1 MVLVAITTQ
10 WLTHMAVVW
19 RCCVAHT
26 MQKSQPLKRPP
37 AQRLVAKRRKQQ
49 KKLRSEQWRFEM
61 ATDG

>member
-1 MVLVAITTQ
+1 MVLVVITTQ
-10 WLTHMAVVW
+10 KQTHMAVVW

-49 KKLRSEQWRFEM
+49 KKLRSKQWRFEM
-61 ATDG
+61 AMDG

>member
-10 WLTHMAVVW
+10 RLTLMAVAW

-26 MQKSQPLKRPP
+26 MQKSQPLKRLP